1 MVVLRRAF
9 KTRLNVNNRTGNM
22 LTRWCGISR
31 LAYNTCL
38 MKWDADYRDSVAKH
52 NYYSIKKWFN
62 SIKYERFPF
71 IAECSKWVPEAAIKD
86 LQTGFTNLFRHR
98 GNHPKLH
105 RKGRNDSFRIDGSV
119 VRIDGKTVR
128 LPKRLTVRMM
138 ERIPNEGRITKINN
152 VTVSHKAGLW
162 FISINYETDMNVR
175 ENQATGIVGI
185 DLGLKTLAV
194 CSDGTTVENPRIL
207 RKRERRKKHLQ
218 RIIAR
223 KRKGSE
229 NRRKAAA
236 LFARYE
242 YHTACKRRD
251 WLHKATRTIA
261 DRNAV
266 CFMEDLNVNGMLK
279 NHHLAKAVSD
289 GSFNEFKR
297 QLAYKTQIRNIDRWY
312 PSSQICSNCGMRK
325 PMPLSERTYECER
338 CGLILDR
345 DMNAAVNI
353 LHVGIANYPELM
365 PAEDDNHPNIT
376 GLTDDATASYET
388 GIDHQN
394 CVSSFE

>member
-1 MVVLRRAF
+1 
-9 KTRLNVNNRTGNM
+9 M

-119 VRIDGKTVR
+119 VRIDGKTVS

-229 NRRKAAA
+229 NRRKAVA

-242 YHTACKRRD
+242 YHTACKRHD

-365 PAEDDNHPNIT
+365 PAEDDNHPNVT

-394 CVSSFE
+394 HVSSFE